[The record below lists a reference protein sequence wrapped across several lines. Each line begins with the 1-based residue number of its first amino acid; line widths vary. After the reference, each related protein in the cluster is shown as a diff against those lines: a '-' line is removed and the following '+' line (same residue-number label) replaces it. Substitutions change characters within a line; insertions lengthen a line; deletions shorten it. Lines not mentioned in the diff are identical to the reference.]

1 MNEWYICDYP
11 EMREWIYV
19 FGYVF
24 RRGLVGAKKGI
35 RFYIHTAE
43 DGHNK
48 PHLHVSYQGKEIVLE
63 IPTGKII
70 TGKLNHKQQKIAS
83 EWVKENAEYLKGKWN
98 ELVDGVCLFG

>member
-1 MNEWYICDYP
+1 MNEWYIYDHP
-11 EMREWIYV
+11 EMKEWIHV

-24 RRGLVGAKKGI
+24 QRGLVGVKKGI
-35 RFYIHTAE
+35 KFCIHTAE

-48 PHLHVSYQGKEIVLE
+48 PHLHASYQDKEVALE

-83 EWVKENAEYLKGKWN
+83 EWVKENAEYLKAKWN
-98 ELVDGVCLFG
+98 ELVDGVYLFG